1 MRYLIDTHGQGTS
14 PKGGGF
20 FVPDA
25 CILLNLE
32 ATDVAGRLLMGR
44 FDLWKARRDRK
55 GAFRGEIKKKIHEK
69 REEKK
74 KKRREELLKEKEGI
88 RVERQVCQMLTQFVP
103 ALLTSI

>member
-32 ATDVAGRLLMGR
+32 APDVAGRLLMGR
-44 FDLWKARRDRK
+44 FDFWKARRDRK
-55 GAFRGEIKKKIHEK
+55 RAFREGVKKKIQEK

-74 KKRREELLKEKEGI
+74 KKRREELIKEKEAI
-88 RVERQVCQMLTQFVP
+88 RVERQVCNARCPSCV
-103 ALLTSI
+103 